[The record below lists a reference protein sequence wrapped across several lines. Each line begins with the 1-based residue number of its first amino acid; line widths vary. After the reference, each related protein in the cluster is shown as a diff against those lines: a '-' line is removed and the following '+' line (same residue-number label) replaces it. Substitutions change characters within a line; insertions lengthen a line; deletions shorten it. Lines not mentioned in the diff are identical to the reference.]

1 MQLQS
6 GCLLQGGKYR
16 IERVLGQGGFGIT
29 YQAVQVALNRKV
41 AIKEFFM
48 KEYCNR
54 DSETSHVS
62 IPSEG
67 SKELVGKFRQKFI
80 KEAQNIAALNHPH
93 IIRIHDIF
101 EENGTAYYVME
112 YCDKGSLGDL
122 VKRQGALDESEAL
135 RYIRQVADALGYI
148 HERKMNHLDVKP
160 GNILLDE
167 NRNAVLIDFGLSKRY
182 DEEGNQTST
191 TPVGISHGYAPLE
204 QYKKGGV
211 GTFSPATD
219 IYSLGA
225 TLYKLLTA
233 KTPPEANDVM
243 DDGLPALPSSVSSAT
258 ASAIEKAMQPT
269 RRNRPQ
275 SVKELLGMLDAEP
288 VEEEESEDTELVV
301 VDEPTPQ
308 PEPVPVTQSE
318 PKPASGADPIPVP
331 TSSWKKWAGIV
342 AVGILVVLGIILWP
356 KGEEKKEPIARQVE
370 TRQQS
375 KKPVQEQQLVKN
387 TEPKKPASTPVVEKT
402 ETAPAP
408 SLLSVTTSPAGAT
421 VYVDGKKVGTTP
433 IESKEIVRGR
443 HTVKISKS
451 GYESISEKK
460 DFGEKPVVL
469 NKTLKEEV
477 KEEPVSTQPVVA
489 TPETTEVKQ
498 AAVTDL
504 SDDASSEENE
514 IYQVAEIMPEF
525 PGGTQELMKFLQKN
539 VKYPSV
545 AAANGVQGRV
555 IVQFVVNKD
564 GSIVDPVVLRSVD
577 PYLDKEALR
586 VVKSMPKWK
595 PGEQRGKK
603 IRVKYTLPISFRL
616 N

>member
-6 GCLLQGGKYR
+6 GRLLQGGKYR

-191 TPVGISHGYAPLE
+191 TPVGISHGYAPME

-225 TLYKLLTA
+225 TLYKLITGN
-233 KTPPEANDVM
+233 TPPEASEVM
-243 DDGLPALPSSVSSAT
+243 EEGLPALPANVSAPIVK
-258 ASAIEKAMQPT
+258 AIDSAMQP
-269 RRNRPQ
+269 RKKDRPQ
-275 SVKELLGMLDAEP
+275 SIDEFLGMLVGVQGSESLGRERA
-288 VEEEESEDTELVV
+288 VE
-301 VDEPTPQ
+301 
-308 PEPVPVTQSE
+308 
-318 PKPASGADPIPVP
+318 
-331 TSSWKKWAGIV
+331 
-342 AVGILVVLGIILWP
+342 
-356 KGEEKKEPIARQVE
+356 
-370 TRQQS
+370 
-375 KKPVQEQQLVKN
+375 
-387 TEPKKPASTPVVEKT
+387 VEKT
-402 ETAPAP
+402 EIAVEEDIA
-408 SLLSVTTSPAGAT
+408 
-421 VYVDGKKVGTTP
+421 
-433 IESKEIVRGR
+433 
-443 HTVKISKS
+443 
-451 GYESISEKK
+451 SEKK
-460 DFGEKPVVL
+460 QETEETMIHSDSSVQSKETNRINGHEYVDLGLSVKWATCNIGAENPEDFGDYFAWGETTPKSDYCEETYEHCVKKLLSCEYTDIGEDISGTKFDAARANWGDSWHVPTV
-469 NKTLKEEV
+469 EEV
-477 KEEPVSTQPVVA
+477 KELCDKCIWIWTTQGGHNGYKVTGPNGNSIFL
-489 TPETTEVKQ
+489 P
-498 AAVTDL
+498 AAGYRGGTDL
-504 SDDASSEENE
+504 YLRGSYGLYWSATLNEN
-514 IYQVAEIMPEF
+514 YSYNAYDLYF
-525 PGGTQELMKFLQKN
+525 GDGNNFW
-539 VKYPSV
+539 
-545 AAANGVQGRV
+545 NGWNYRGCGHAVR
-555 IVQFVVNKD
+555 
-564 GSIVDPVVLRSVD
+564 PVT
-577 PYLDKEALR
+577 E
-586 VVKSMPKWK
+586 
-595 PGEQRGKK
+595 
-603 IRVKYTLPISFRL
+603 
-616 N
+616 